1 MATYTTASFSISD
14 GEAQPMAPYIRVW
27 DDKRRE
33 GIEAVYGLVEVVSG
47 PASTVSD
54 IVWEAL
60 EEGLNAQR
68 SLTTTRYLQSA
79 IESAQSTLSEYSVR
93 GWRASAVLA
102 AITGNEVYLAWA
114 GPAVSWVVTSKQLY
128 YPGYVTPG
136 NVDGALG
143 EEGEVPIYV
152 ASEQI
157 GEGDT
162 IVVGWS
168 QMPEVIE
175 EDHISTIVKSGME
188 PAMRSL
194 YRMAVAAQENEF
206 AMLMLQL
213 TAA

>member
-1 MATYTTASFSISD
+1 MATYATASFSISG
-14 GEAQPMAPYIRVW
+14 GEAQPMEPYIRKW
-27 DDKRRE
+27 DDGQRD

-47 PASTVSD
+47 PAATVSD

-68 SLTTTRYLQSA
+68 RLTTTRYLQNA

-114 GPAVSWVVTSKQLY
+114 GPAVSWVVTREQIY

-136 NVDGALG
+136 DSGVALG
-143 EEGEVPIYV
+143 EDGEVPIYV
-152 ASEQI
+152 ANEHI
-157 GEGDT
+157 DDGDT
-162 IVVGWS
+162 IVIGWS
-168 QMPEVIE
+168 QMPNVIE
-175 EDHISTIVKSGME
+175 EEHISTIIKSGMD
-188 PAMRSL
+188 PAVRSL
-194 YRMAVAAQENEF
+194 YRMAAQENEF

>member
-1 MATYTTASFSISD
+1 MATYTMASFSITG
-14 GEAQPMAPYIRVW
+14 GEAQPMAPYIRLW
-27 DDKRRE
+27 EDRLRD
-33 GIEAVYGLVEVVSG
+33 GIDAVYGLVEVVSG
-47 PASTVSD
+47 PATTVSD

-60 EEGLNAQR
+60 DEGLNAQR
-68 SLTTTRYLQSA
+68 RLTTTRYLQSA

-102 AITGNEVYLAWA
+102 ALTGNEVYLAWA
-114 GPAVSWVVTSKQLY
+114 GPAVSWVVTSKQVY

-136 NVDGALG
+136 NPGGALG

-152 ASEQI
+152 ANEQI
-157 GEGDT
+157 DDGDT
-162 IVVGWS
+162 IVIGWS

-175 EDHISTIVKSGME
+175 EEHVSTIIKSGID

-194 YRMAVAAQENEF
+194 YRMAAQESEF

-213 TAA
+213 AAA